1 MGTKTGNCRGYSL
14 VELMIGMTILTIGV
28 LAVAV
33 MQLQAVNN
41 NIFSMEKTEASNLA
55 TAVMD
60 ELMMLPGDHPYL
72 ADISDMP
79 DITDAGNDSLAN
91 PVRLKVMKVG
101 NNLIPSAGGA
111 GIPEHN
117 SHSEPLS
124 SIPDPV
130 IIDGREYFV
139 YWNVNDLAPANK
151 EISVIVTRVTFGGKA
166 LHWHNIRSIK
176 YFP

>member
-1 MGTKTGNCRGYSL
+1 MGSITGNCRGYSL

-33 MQLQAVNN
+33 MQLQAVHN
-41 NIFSMEKTEASNLA
+41 NIFSMEKTQASNIA

-72 ADISDMP
+72 SDISDMP
-79 DITDAGNDSLAN
+79 DITDAGNDSLGN
-91 PVRLKVMKVG
+91 PVRLKVLKIG
-101 NNLIPSAGGA
+101 NNLILSAGGA

-117 SHSEPLS
+117 SYSEPLS
-124 SIPDPV
+124 SIPNPV
-130 IIDGREYFV
+130 IIAGREYFI
-139 YWNVNDLAPANK
+139 YWNVNDLTPAGK
-151 EISVIVTRVTFGGKA
+151 ELSVIVTRVTFGGRA

-176 YFP
+176 WFP